1 MQLRLHI
8 NQTFNDENFFV
19 ASMDDENPTSKNASG
34 TTGHSKEKSKHEGMN
49 DDRKNRSRDRK
60 YSER

>member
-1 MQLRLHI
+1 MHLRLHI

-19 ASMDDENPTSKNASG
+19 ASMEDENPTSKN
-34 TTGHSKEKSKHEGMN
+34 TTRHSKEKSKHEGMN

>member
-1 MQLRLHI
+1 M
-8 NQTFNDENFFV
+8 FNDENFFV
-19 ASMDDENPTSKNASG
+19 ASMEDENPTSKNASG
-34 TTGHSKEKSKHEGMN
+34 TTRHSKEKSKHEGMN

>member
-1 MQLRLHI
+1 MMK
-8 NQTFNDENFFV
+8 TFFV
-19 ASMDDENPTSKNASG
+19 ASMEDENPTSKNASG
-34 TTGHSKEKSKHEGMN
+34 ARHTKEKSKHEGMN